1 MAKWV
6 GPTRASVEALWL
18 LIRDGKFRTS
28 NGVPKFQL
36 ARGVKDPDEL
46 YVSWPYDNDSVV
58 RCPID
63 DIPAYLPDEAP
74 DRVNKI
80 LRFIAKRDLRPPTP
94 IDRSHLTNGTSQQ
107 LADAA
112 ESLFTDALS
121 QTSLDDGS
129 RSVAIDAFRETLQGM
144 IGRKMIK
151 GA

>member
-6 GPTRASVEALWL
+6 GPTPENVEALWL
-18 LIRDGKFRTS
+18 LIREGKFRTS

-36 ARGVKDPDEL
+36 TRGVKHPDEL
-46 YVSWPYDNDSVV
+46 YISWPYDNDSVV

-63 DIPAYLPDEAP
+63 DIPAYLPDEVP

-94 IDRSHLTNGTSQQ
+94 IDRSRLANGTPQR

-112 ESLFTDALS
+112 ENLFMNALS
-121 QTSLDDGS
+121 QTSLDDDS
-129 RSVAIDAFRETLQGM
+129 RSVAVDAFRETLQGM

-151 GA
+151 GT